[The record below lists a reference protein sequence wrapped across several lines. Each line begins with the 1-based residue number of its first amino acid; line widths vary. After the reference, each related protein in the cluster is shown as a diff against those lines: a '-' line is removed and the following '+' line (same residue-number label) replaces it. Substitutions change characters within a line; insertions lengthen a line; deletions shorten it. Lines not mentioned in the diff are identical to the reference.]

1 MHHVPRGRAAPGL
14 LSLMACQRKTKV
26 NFNEEELEVLVKAY
40 DGGMNSVSKGKF
52 HLIQDVASKLEKSE
66 QEIKVAVCVNLNVA

>member
-1 MHHVPRGRAAPGL
+1 MHVPRAPGL
-14 LSLMACQRKTKV
+14 LSLMACQRKTKA
-26 NFNEEELEVLVKAY
+26 NFTEEELEVLVKAY
-40 DGGMNSVSKGKF
+40 DGGMNSVSKGKL

>member
-1 MHHVPRGRAAPGL
+1 M
-14 LSLMACQRKTKV
+14 
-26 NFNEEELEVLVKAY
+26 KAY

-52 HLIQDVASKLEKSE
+52 HLIQGVASKLEKSE